1 MPNSSDDDFG
11 IGHRLCK
18 SATTQLTK
26 RNHSLAKAPT
36 TQTLERRPQ
45 LLAKAQI
52 FEVKLLTRRNNVGYK
67 NTKSNHQKKGRPQP
81 SLNF

>member
-1 MPNSSDDDFG
+1 MRNLPNDNFG
-11 IGHRLCK
+11 IDHRLCK

-45 LLAKAQI
+45 LLAKTLYYSTITEMSKEFIKI
-52 FEVKLLTRRNNVGYK
+52 FGF
-67 NTKSNHQKKGRPQP
+67 H
-81 SLNF
+81 

>member
-1 MPNSSDDDFG
+1 MRNLPNDNLG
-11 IGHRLCK
+11 IDHRLCK

-45 LLAKAQI
+45 LLAKTQYNHLSKPAPSPSSADI
-52 FEVKLLTRRNNVGYK
+52 LLLLA
-67 NTKSNHQKKGRPQP
+67 P
-81 SLNF
+81 